1 MAITVQDLIQQS
13 YMAGVKIICGK
24 SRLSTRI
31 EGLTFFNDACSNS
44 ISKRNVV
51 LAAAGELNQYT
62 SSGLEQIGKTFS
74 NQKIAALVIK
84 MDKKYDSI
92 LEKNLADIFASCS
105 FTVLTL
111 PNDVLIASLI
121 KGLNYDIIYAQGYNM
136 SNPYE
141 DNCLQ
146 ELVCVERNEQCILSY
161 IKMMGIRVNEYLCIL
176 LLKPTG
182 KVDLRDITRI
192 CYSFL
197 GNEGFIS
204 RRNGT
209 VMLMLRS
216 TAEYTDAVAYFRNFS
231 ENLRSHMKNVYQK
244 DFFLGVGHTFENQ
257 IEIRKSYLSA
267 KTALLAALAST
278 GKDIIFYDD
287 MGIYKILYHLR
298 NRKDLFELKNDT
310 VDRLKTY
317 DLDHHTE
324 YYQTIKSYVQNF
336 YSIRNTANQL
346 FVQYNTIRY
355 RIAKIKEEFGWDLFD
370 RDDCIYLTIGFQAE
384 NFLQEEKAN

>member
-146 ELVCVERNEQCILSY
+146 ELVCVERNEQSILSY

>member
-92 LEKNLADIFASCS
+92 LEKNLADIFAPCS
-105 FTVLTL
+105 FTVLAL
-111 PNDVLIASLI
+111 PNDVLIAPLI

-146 ELVCVERNEQCILSY
+146 ELVCVERNEQSILSY

-176 LLKPTG
+176 LLKPMG
-182 KVDLRDITRI
+182 KVDLRDITHI

-216 TAEYTDAVAYFRNFS
+216 TAEYTSAVAYFRKFS
-231 ENLRSHMKNVYQK
+231 EKLRTHMKNVYRK
-244 DFFLGVGHTFENQ
+244 DFFLGVGHTFESQ

-267 KTALLAALAST
+267 KTALLAALSST

-298 NRKDLFELKNDT
+298 NRKDLFELKSDT

-324 YYQTIKSYVQNF
+324 YYTTVKAYVQNF
-336 YSIRNTANQL
+336 YSIRNTASQL

-355 RIAKIKEEFGWDLFD
+355 RISKIKEEFGWDLFD

-384 NFLQEEKAN
+384 NFLQEEKSN